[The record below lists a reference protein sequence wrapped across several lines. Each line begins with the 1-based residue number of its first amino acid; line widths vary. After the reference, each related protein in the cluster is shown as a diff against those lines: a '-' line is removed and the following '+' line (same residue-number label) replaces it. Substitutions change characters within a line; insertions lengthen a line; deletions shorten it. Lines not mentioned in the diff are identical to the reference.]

1 MTDHIKEIDKI
12 IQKAALDG
20 VLTSGAVKQ
29 FNELILER
37 DALAKTVDAQKITLK
52 SKEDECNHLQESLAK
67 YREMEQTLC
76 TREAAVE
83 EDENEHRDRKVRLEC
98 ADLRIKDHKEMFTT
112 VFRNSVLRKEVMTPT
127 HPSAPDQYGTRQEG
141 YPSKDT
147 TEEEET

>member
-29 FNELILER
+29 FNELIIER
-37 DALAKTVDAQKITLK
+37 DALLKTTDAQKIELEKKTADNAELTK
-52 SKEDECNHLQESLAK
+52 KLNTHI
-67 YREMEQTLC
+67 EMEQTLC

-112 VFRNSVLRKEVMTPT
+112 VFRNSVLRKEIMTPNESHT
-127 HPSAPDQYGTRQEG
+127 ESSGASHQSYST
-141 YPSKDT
+141 KDT
-147 TEEEET
+147 VEETEE

>member
-1 MTDHIKEIDKI
+1 MTDHIQEIDKI

-52 SKEDECNHLQESLAK
+52 SKEDECNHLQESLAT

-76 TREAAVE
+76 TREASVE
-83 EDENEHRDRKVRLEC
+83 EEEKEHRDRKVRLEC
-98 ADLRIKDHKEMFTT
+98 ADLRVADHKEMVAL
-112 VFRNSVLRKEVMTPT
+112 VFRNTVLKKQVVTPG
-127 HPSAPDQYGTRQEG
+127 SATIDQYGTRNSEF
-141 YPSKDT
+141 PDT
-147 TEEEET
+147 TPVEEEET